1 MILESGQYAIILRK
15 IFHLSVRSLSHRK
28 FLCLTRKISQNS
40 KLEDYVNSPEVHRN
54 TRHILG
60 SSIWYYA
67 IISNLVSVASKL
79 LLHHRNNIPKPK
91 LSTWK
96 LVSPVVRNSI
106 LKLAFGVKQPKKKR
120 KLCIE
125 TFQTHFWSL
134 VSKVCSLVARKNLF
148 IYQRQLF
155 VTVSKEAGTR
165 KSWHLCHSIYQQ
177 KVNFLTAG
185 HRLKFEFLPVCDSYK

>member
-15 IFHLSVRSLSHRK
+15 IIHLSVRFLSHRK

-79 LLHHRNNIPKPK
+79 LLHHRNNIPKLK

-96 LVSPVVRNSI
+96 LVSPVVHNSI
-106 LKLAFGVKQPKKKR
+106 LKLAFGVKQPKKTKIMHR
-120 KLCIE
+120 N
-125 TFQTHFWSL
+125 FSNSFL
-134 VSKVCSLVARKNLF
+134 V
-148 IYQRQLF
+148 
-155 VTVSKEAGTR
+155 T
-165 KSWHLCHSIYQQ
+165 
-177 KVNFLTAG
+177 
-185 HRLKFEFLPVCDSYK
+185 RLKGMLIGCQKEPIYISASIVCDCLERSWYKKILASMSLNLPTESEFLDRGP

>member
-15 IFHLSVRSLSHRK
+15 IIHLSVRSLSHRK

-54 TRHILG
+54 ARHILG
-60 SSIWYYA
+60 SSIWYYT
-67 IISNLVSVASKL
+67 IISNLASVASKV

-106 LKLAFGVKQPKKKR
+106 LFKNENYASKLFKLISGRSSEMYARWLPEITYLYISVNCLWLPRKKLVRENLGIYVTQFTNR
-120 KLCIE
+120 KWIS
-125 TFQTHFWSL
+125 WPRA
-134 VSKVCSLVARKNLF
+134 VSWNLNF
-148 IYQRQLF
+148 CPF
-155 VTVSKEAGTR
+155 VTVINSCSVSAK
-165 KSWHLCHSIYQQ
+165 HC
-177 KVNFLTAG
+177 
-185 HRLKFEFLPVCDSYK
+185 

>member
-15 IFHLSVRSLSHRK
+15 IIHLSVRSLSHRK

-40 KLEDYVNSPEVHRN
+40 KLEDYVSSPEVHRN
-54 TRHILG
+54 ARHILG

-67 IISNLVSVASKL
+67 IISNLVSIASKV

-106 LKLAFGVKQPKKKR
+106 LKLAFEVKQPKKTK
-120 KLCIE
+120 IMHPN
-125 TFQTHFWSL
+125 FSNSF
-134 VSKVCSLVARKNLF
+134 LVARLKCML
-148 IYQRQLF
+148 I
-155 VTVSKEAGTR
+155 A
-165 KSWHLCHSIYQQ
+165 CQ
-177 KVNFLTAG
+177 K
-185 HRLKFEFLPVCDSYK
+185 